1 MAMRVIGIMAIVGAA
16 AVLAGCSGSAEGGT
30 GPVEAPPTVRNTPA
44 ATMQLFDPCTVSDRI
59 LAAAG
64 ADPATKDTNP
74 FGASKIGFITCRW
87 STDAAGS
94 NPGHFLQIASTS
106 HTLDDIR
113 RNDNYRDFRTIAFD
127 NRTALQFSVGTSTPS
142 IECGVAFDS
151 GQGTVAVTA
160 GRFSDSKVTNDL
172 CTIAA
177 AAAST
182 LSEAIPRP

>member
-1 MAMRVIGIMAIVGAA
+1 MAMRVVGIMASVGTAV
-16 AVLAGCSGSAEGGT
+16 VLAGCSSSTGGGT
-30 GPVEAPPTVRNTPA
+30 GPVETPVLRNTPA
-44 ATMQLFDPCTVSDRI
+44 AVGQLFDPCTVSDRI
-59 LAAAG
+59 LIAAG

-87 STDAAGS
+87 STDPAGS

-106 HTLDDIR
+106 HTVDDIR
-113 RNDNYRDFRTIAFD
+113 RNENYRDFHTIAFD
-127 NRTALQFSVGTSTPS
+127 NRTALQFSVGTATPS

-160 GRFSDSKVTNDL
+160 GRFSDSKVTSDL

-177 AAAST
+177 ASAST